1 MTIVNDHDGHDPVS
15 VREHHLVVAT
25 AKHVF
30 MHQEY
35 GVVFVREA
43 ASREDLAAYDLTPLL
58 LYGLSVPGTS
68 LRWVMLA
75 PVDKPASIVGV
86 LREAWTRADGLRGC
100 PDVLKVSRR
109 LAASAMALPEALA
122 ASDVRL
128 VVADGSDK
136 AFSASVRRC
145 QEDAMWAN
153 LPRRGAA
160 PSTTLDQLNRCAR
173 DRHNHSFQTPLS
185 RANTRMEWWRSLPH
199 RAIDLPPGDEI
210 DWRLGA
216 WLHAWEKGLA
226 PARRRHFHKDTF
238 DGAVWL
244 LTTPPIPDNE
254 ELQETIFADHETDD
268 LPDVAR
274 PLVRCWPT
282 SSGELSR
289 CIGSTARSL
298 EWFLDRKAAL
308 DHQQRNRLCE
318 LLGLKL
324 DPDFQTYET
333 CAPCVLIARTSTA
346 AKEAYE
352 FLSHGGDLVFS
363 IEALPASGLPDPSW
377 RYLVF
382 QAYGGAPNIM
392 LVARGSGVDSKL
404 SQGLFINF
412 QGAKPIRLA
421 LYRDIVRTC
430 AKACRDSRSN
440 IRAMKELNDRHVSF
454 FADIASE
461 I

>member
-1 MTIVNDHDGHDPVS
+1 MTIVDEHDEDGPMR

-30 MHQEY
+30 LHREY

-43 ASREDLAAYDLTPLL
+43 ASREDLATYDLTPLL

-68 LRWVMLA
+68 LRWVILT
-75 PVDKPASIVGV
+75 PVDNPASIVSV
-86 LREAWTRADGLRGC
+86 LGKAWTQADGLRGR
-100 PDVLKVSRR
+100 PDVLKVSRH
-109 LAASAMALPEALA
+109 LAASAVDLPETLA
-122 ASDVRL
+122 ATDVRL
-128 VVADGSDK
+128 VVAEGSDK

-145 QEDAMWAN
+145 QEDAMWAS
-153 LPRRGAA
+153 LPRRRAT
-160 PSTTLDQLNRCAR
+160 PSMTPDQLNRCAT
-173 DRHNHSFQTPLS
+173 DRHNHSFQTPLP
-185 RANTRMEWWRSLPH
+185 RANATMEWWRNLPP
-199 RAIDLPPGDEI
+199 RAANLLPGDEI
-210 DWRLGA
+210 DWRPGA

-226 PARRRHFHKDTF
+226 PAGRRYFHKDTF
-238 DGAVWL
+238 YGAVWL
-244 LTTPPIPDNE
+244 LTTRPIADGD
-254 ELQETIFADHETDD
+254 ELEETIFADHETDD
-268 LPDVAR
+268 LPEVAR
-274 PLVRCWPT
+274 ALVRCWPT
-282 SSGELSR
+282 SPGELSR

-298 EWFLDRKAAL
+298 EWFLDRKTAL
-308 DHQQRNRLCE
+308 DHQQRNRLCD
-318 LLGLKL
+318 LLGLEL

-333 CAPCVLIARTSTA
+333 CAPCVLIARTSNA
-346 AKEAYE
+346 AKQAYE

-392 LVARGSGVDSKL
+392 LVARGSGIDAKL
-404 SQGLFINF
+404 SQDLFINF

-454 FADIASE
+454 FTDIASE